1 MSHIPEISDERLAQ
15 LHARIK
21 PVVRGARRSNG
32 AAWHDGL
39 FYIQD
44 VDLRGESF
52 TWDPTLTESA
62 EGLRELARIET
73 THTCGYYGFFKPSIA
88 EVLAQ
93 IPVEFLDRC
102 VAYECG
108 VGDLDTSNI
117 VDGGSAH
124 RVTTVLYE
132 RA

>member
-1 MSHIPEISDERLAQ
+1 MSRIPEISNERLAQ

-21 PVVRGARRSNG
+21 PVVRGARTTKG
-32 AAWHDGL
+32 AVRHDGGHL
-39 FYIQD
+39 YYIKD
-44 VDLRGESF
+44 VDFRGVAF
-52 TWDPTLTESA
+52 TWDPTLTEPA
-62 EGLRELARIET
+62 EGLRDLARIET

-108 VGDLDTSNI
+108 VGDIEI
-117 VDGGSAH
+117 VGGGRAH

-132 RA
+132 HA